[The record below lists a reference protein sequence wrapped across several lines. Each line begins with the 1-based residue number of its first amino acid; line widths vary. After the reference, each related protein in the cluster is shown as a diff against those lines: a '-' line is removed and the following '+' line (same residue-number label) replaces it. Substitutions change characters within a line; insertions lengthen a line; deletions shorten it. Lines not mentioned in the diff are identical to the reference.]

1 MTLQKNDFIEIE
13 FIAKTKEG
21 NLFDSNIPEELKKI
35 NPQAKAKPFLFPL
48 NQGMFI
54 QGVDD
59 FLVGKD
65 LGKYTIELQ
74 PENAFGKRDLKLIQ
88 VASSNMFKNQ
98 KVQPYP
104 GAVFNF
110 DNRLGKVLSVS
121 GGRVRIDFNHPLAGK
136 EVIYEVDVKRKIET
150 LEEKVKALID
160 FFFRKEWDF
169 KIQDNILNLNVEPKF
184 KQFVELFKD
193 KFKEILDLDLNV
205 KELVEK
211 PAELKQDEKK

>member
-35 NPQAKAKPFLFPL
+35 NPQAKPKPFLFPL